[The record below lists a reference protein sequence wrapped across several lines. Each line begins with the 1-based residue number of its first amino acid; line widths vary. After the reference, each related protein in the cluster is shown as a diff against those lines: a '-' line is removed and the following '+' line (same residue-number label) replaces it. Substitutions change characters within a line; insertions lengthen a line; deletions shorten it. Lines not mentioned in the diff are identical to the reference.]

1 MQAAGSV
8 YGATMALGQRGAQAR
23 RRPRVAGRTRPF
35 QRMRDVVMTQQSSH
49 PLAGS
54 QAAGSDA
61 PSGPDAAPRIR
72 SSAPV
77 RLWLLAVALLVGVMI
92 SVGGA
97 TRLTGSGLSITE
109 WKPIMGAI
117 PPLSEA
123 DWQEAFAKYKLIPQ
137 YVQINRGMS
146 LEAFKTIFWWEWS
159 HRFLARLVGVAF
171 FVPFV
176 VFLALGYV
184 RRAFVPQ
191 LVGLFALG
199 GLQGAIGWYMVASGL
214 SERVSVSQYRLAL
227 HLGLAFV
234 ILAGL
239 IWTALTLDDAPRG
252 ANAGRGGHWI
262 GAVALAAIAFVQVE
276 LGALV
281 AGMKAGLAYNTWP
294 LMDGQLVP
302 AGLFIMQPWYLNLF
316 ENALTVQFNHR
327 LLAYLLALAAVWQ
340 VWRVLAGTGTQAQ
353 RTSALALGAAVLLQV
368 ALGIWTLLAQVPLSL
383 GLLHQAG
390 AALLFAI
397 AIWHL
402 YTQRQI

>member
-1 MQAAGSV
+1 MAATNARLAKGHSKPRAV
-8 YGATMALGQRGAQAR
+8 SRGKTRILALEERAMAH
-23 RRPRVAGRTRPF
+23 T
-35 QRMRDVVMTQQSSH
+35 DVLDT
-49 PLAGS
+49 
-54 QAAGSDA
+54 A
-61 PSGPDAAPRIR
+61 PPMHR
-72 SSAPV
+72 SRSMAPV
-77 RLWLLAVALLVGVMI
+77 RIWLLAVATLVGVMV

-123 DWQEAFAKYKLIPQ
+123 DWREAFEKYKQIPQ

-146 LEAFKTIFWWEWS
+146 LDAFKTIFWWEWG

-171 FVPFV
+171 FVPFLA
-176 VFLALGYV
+176 FLALGYI
-184 RRAFVPQ
+184 RRAHVPRM
-191 LVGLFALG
+191 LGLFALG

-239 IWTALTLDDAPRG
+239 VWTALSLDDDPEAKSAPRG
-252 ANAGRGGHWI
+252 AHWT
-262 GAVALAAIAFVQVE
+262 GAAVVVALAFVQVE

-294 LMDGQLVP
+294 LMDGQVIP
-302 AGLFIMQPWYLNLF
+302 GGLFIMQPWYLNLF
-316 ENALTVQFNHR
+316 ENAMTVQFSHR
-327 LLAYLLALAAVWQ
+327 LAAYLLAALTAWH
-340 VWRVLAGTGTQAQ
+340 VWRVTKSEPQA
-353 RTSALALGAAVLLQV
+353 SALALAAAVALQV

-383 GLLHQAG
+383 GLVHQAG
-390 AALLFAI
+390 AVILFAI

-402 YTQRQI
+402 HGQRRA